1 MFPIPDRLRKDFFP
15 IGCGGVFRGDALE
28 VLKTLPDKIVQCCVT
43 SPPYWSMKDYGVS
56 GQIGLENTPDKYIG
70 KLVAVFHE
78 VRRVM
83 KDDGTL
89 WLNLGDTYCR
99 SWMYSGRKIKGLIG
113 IPWRVAFALQR
124 DGWFLRCDVIWHK
137 PDAMPEG
144 VNDRPT
150 RAHEYIF
157 LLTKNKNYYYNADA
171 IREPHK
177 DVSLKRMA
185 YKYQGYRKAKSLSSL
200 AHYRNPDHICHP
212 LGRNKRSVW
221 TIPKRGFRGNHSATF
236 PHAIPETCIKAGSKI
251 GDIVLDP
258 FAGSGTTLEMA
269 AVLGRVPLGIELNE
283 RYIKELIIPSMQMCS
298 KKTLEQHVVRRLS
311 LYG

>member
-1 MFPIPDRLRKDFFP
+1 MFKIPDKLRKDFFP
-15 IGCGGVFRGDALE
+15 VGAGGVFHGDALE
-28 VLKTLPDKIVQCCVT
+28 VLRRLPDRIVQCCIT
-43 SPPYWSMKDYGVS
+43 SPPYWSMKDYGVP
-56 GQIGLENTPDKYIG
+56 GQIGLEKSPEEYIE
-70 KLVAVFHE
+70 KLAYVLHE

-99 SWMYSGRKIKGLIG
+99 GGKSCGLRPKELVG
-113 IPWRVAFALQR
+113 IPWRVAFALHKG
-124 DGWFLRCDVIWHK
+124 GWYLRSDIIWHK

-157 LLTKNKNYYYNADA
+157 LLTKSRNYYYNPDE

-177 DVSLKRMA
+177 LVSLKRMT

-200 AHYRNPDHICHP
+200 PHYRNPDRMCHP

-236 PHAIPETCIKAGSKI
+236 PHQIPETCIKAGSKT

-258 FAGSGTTLEMA
+258 FAGSGTTLETA
-269 AVLGRVPLGIELNE
+269 ARLDRVPLGIELNE
-283 RYIKELIIPSMQMCS
+283 RYIKELIMPSVPE
-298 KKTLEQHVVRRLS
+298 TA
-311 LYG
+311 